1 MENTYI
7 TTISM
12 QGAGEL
18 HKVLYHPE
26 GFELQENIETS
37 FPIIPVIKEHMD
49 ECKKGHEMEF
59 IAKQF
64 VDKIIDDNPYM
75 PLYVEFL
82 IAKKRNPELEKMM
95 QELQDLTSDR
105 FSTDMGDELGW
116 SFDENIF
123 NVSTDVMNALILASN
138 ILGAR
143 DNFKKNRHF
152 LERMFLSIFKEGKE
166 N

>member
-1 MENTYI
+1 MRKI
-7 TTISM
+7 KPQ
-12 QGAGEL
+12 QGFPL
-18 HKVLYHPE
+18 Q
-26 GFELQENIETS
+26 ELQE
-37 FPIIPVIKEHMD
+37 
-49 ECKKGHEMEF
+49 
-59 IAKQF
+59 
-64 VDKIIDDNPYM
+64 
-75 PLYVEFL
+75 
-82 IAKKRNPELEKMM
+82 
-95 QELQDLTSDR
+95 LTSDR
-105 FSTDMGDELGW
+105 FSTAMGDELGW